1 MLHMLPYAL
10 GLAGCLSL
18 FFIPAGGM
26 AFQVVLVLVLVL
38 LCAAGLQCRR
48 MTAQLAR
55 MLAVLHQSGMDKG
68 LSPED
73 GLRTLIDRFRQDQ
86 DRLNS
91 ERGSAQAERE
101 RLARLVEEQKERLDH
116 QEARH
121 SAWAQ
126 RFSGIREHCR
136 PLPDVLTHLQGQTE
150 QIDGEIRDQQ
160 GACSALSALLSQVD
174 AGCRDTQL
182 QMQQLVGNLQQAR
195 QHGEKSVQDVAAIVG
210 SMTDIK
216 ACCLDI
222 RDSVAR
228 LEHSSEAIGAI
239 MDVISDVADQ
249 TNLLALNAA
258 IEAARAGENGRG
270 FAVVAD
276 EVRKLAERTM
286 TATRDVSSSVTE
298 IQKETQANVRKIE
311 TLAELTVKS
320 TDNATTAGNSLDNF
334 MKTMQGNRECF
345 GRIAAGLANVL
356 HSMEAGPQK
365 DVPLECLSTRIA
377 EMTQTLSQM
386 QVLLDGLARQLAAEA
401 IPPSQSAQGKS
412 ALS

>member
-1 MLHMLPYAL
+1 MLNMLPYVL

-18 FFIPAGGM
+18 FFVPADGL
-26 AFQVVLVLVLVL
+26 AFQIVLALVLVL
-38 LCAAGLQCRR
+38 LCVAALQCWR
-48 MTAQLAR
+48 MTSRLAR
-55 MLAVLHQSGMDKG
+55 MQTALHQSGMDNS
-68 LSPED
+68 LSPEE
-73 GLRTLIDRFRQDQ
+73 GLRTLLDRSRQDQ
-86 DRLNS
+86 ERLNS
-91 ERGSAQAERE
+91 ERSSAQAERE
-101 RLARLVEEQKERLDH
+101 QFARLVDEQKERLH
-116 QEARH
+116 RQEARY
-121 SAWAQ
+121 SAWEQ
-126 RFSGIREHCR
+126 CFSGIREHCR
-136 PLPDVLTHLQGQTE
+136 PLPAVLTNLQGQTE
-150 QIDGEIRDQQ
+150 QIDGEIREQQ
-160 GACSALSALLSQVD
+160 GACNALSALLSQVD

-195 QHGEKSVQDVAAIVG
+195 QHGEKSVRDVAAIVG

-228 LEHSSEAIGAI
+228 LEHSTEAIGAI

-286 TATRDVSSSVTE
+286 SATRDVSSSVTE
-298 IQKETQANVRKIE
+298 IRQETQANVRKIE
-311 TLAELTVKS
+311 TLAELAVKS

-356 HSMEAGPQK
+356 QSMEASPQN
-365 DVPLECLSTRIA
+365 DVLLECLSTRIA
-377 EMTQTLSQM
+377 EMMQTLSQM
-386 QVLLDGLARQLAAEA
+386 QVLLDGLAQQLAAGV
-401 IPPSQSAQGKS
+401 IPPSQGD
-412 ALS
+412 

>member
-55 MLAVLHQSGMDKG
+55 MLAVLYQSGMDKG
-68 LSPED
+68 LSPEE

-136 PLPDVLTHLQGQTE
+136 PLPAVLTNLQGQTE

-182 QMQQLVGNLQQAR
+182 QM
-195 QHGEKSVQDVAAIVG
+195 
-210 SMTDIK
+210 
-216 ACCLDI
+216 
-222 RDSVAR
+222 
-228 LEHSSEAIGAI
+228 
-239 MDVISDVADQ
+239 
-249 TNLLALNAA
+249 
-258 IEAARAGENGRG
+258 
-270 FAVVAD
+270 
-276 EVRKLAERTM
+276 
-286 TATRDVSSSVTE
+286 
-298 IQKETQANVRKIE
+298 
-311 TLAELTVKS
+311 
-320 TDNATTAGNSLDNF
+320 
-334 MKTMQGNRECF
+334 
-345 GRIAAGLANVL
+345 
-356 HSMEAGPQK
+356 
-365 DVPLECLSTRIA
+365 
-377 EMTQTLSQM
+377 
-386 QVLLDGLARQLAAEA
+386 
-401 IPPSQSAQGKS
+401 
-412 ALS
+412 